1 MSLLEEASNSNRDR
15 PASKVLDAEVLAQG
29 RAEQVKAKVRLREV
43 GQTRVQLTSLEL
55 APGTAGTLHELT
67 DLGLRP
73 PQPTAPLSEA
83 AVAPAIEFRMKFN
96 EMGKVDAKQSKAI
109 SDAESD
115 DTIAVDDQFVSAG
128 ATASVVQPP
137 ILPSRKGA
145 LRRLT
150 SSSAKTSASVR
161 AATPM

>member
-83 AVAPAIEFRMKFN
+83 AVAHVPAN
-96 EMGKVDAKQSKAI
+96 ALCLDTDKV
-109 SDAESD
+109 
-115 DTIAVDDQFVSAG
+115 
-128 ATASVVQPP
+128 
-137 ILPSRKGA
+137 LNA
-145 LRRLT
+145 LRTAGRG
-150 SSSAKTSASVR
+150 SAQDLAGTRYKHFRVYSRTLCQAKSDRVCGLGG
-161 AATPM
+161 